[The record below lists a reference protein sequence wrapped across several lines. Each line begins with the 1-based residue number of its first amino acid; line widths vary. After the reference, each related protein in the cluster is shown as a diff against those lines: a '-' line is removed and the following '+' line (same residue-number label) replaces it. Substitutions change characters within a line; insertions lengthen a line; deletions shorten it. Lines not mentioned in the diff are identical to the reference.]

1 MERYNRQM
9 MLPEIGTEGQGKLQ
23 AAKVLVVGVGGLGSP
38 IALYLA
44 GAGVGTL
51 GLVDCDVV
59 DVSNLHRQ
67 VLYTE
72 DETGDLKAV
81 CAAMRLQALNRS
93 ITIHAFPCRLT
104 KENAEELIGAY
115 DLVVD
120 GCDNFATRY
129 LINDVC
135 VKLGKPYVYG
145 AICGFEGQVSV
156 FNHNSDKTYR
166 DLFPD
171 EELMLKMPPPP
182 KGVIGMTPGVTGC
195 VQAMEA
201 VKIICGLGEVMAG
214 KLWTID
220 IRTLQ
225 TNIFSL

>member
-59 DVSNLHRQ
+59 HVSNLHRQ

-93 ITIHAFPCRLT
+93 ITIHAFPGRLT
-104 KENAEELIGAY
+104 KENAEELIGTY

-129 LINDVC
+129 LINHVC
-135 VKLGKPYVYG
+135 VKLGKPYVYA
-145 AICGFEGQVSV
+145 AI
-156 FNHNSDKTYR
+156 
-166 DLFPD
+166 
-171 EELMLKMPPPP
+171 
-182 KGVIGMTPGVTGC
+182 
-195 VQAMEA
+195 
-201 VKIICGLGEVMAG
+201 
-214 KLWTID
+214 
-220 IRTLQ
+220 
-225 TNIFSL
+225 

>member
-1 MERYNRQM
+1 MVADVL
-9 MLPEIGTEGQGKLQ
+9 LPRPEGPYSTTMPGRCEGRLI
-23 AAKVLVVGVGGLGSP
+23 APLSAPKVSP
-38 IALYLA
+38 TLA
-44 GAGVGTL
+44 SG
-51 GLVDCDVV
+51 
-59 DVSNLHRQ
+59 
-67 VLYTE
+67 
-72 DETGDLKAV
+72 
-81 CAAMRLQALNRS
+81 
-93 ITIHAFPCRLT
+93 AFPGRLT
-104 KENAEELIGAY
+104 KENAEELIGTY